1 MTKLSII
8 VASYNSGKT
17 IQKAL
22 ESILM
27 QTFQEWEC
35 IIVDGVSMDNTL
47 EIIKQ
52 YVLKD
57 NRFRYVSEP
66 DNGIYDAFNK
76 GWMMAR
82 GEWIHYLGSDDY
94 LLPDGLN
101 KLIENCNNSDI
112 VYGNTILNFGNYKRK
127 QFSRRYTC
135 LNKYMC
141 CCHQSLII
149 KRNLIKIHGG
159 FDIKYKLCADFNL
172 IQKAYLYGASFKQ
185 INVFVSIYSVMGAS
199 SDNYSGIFELYKI
212 CKENRSTRIA
222 EIILI
227 YKLIKC
233 LKNKLVH
240 SLYRKL

>member
-76 GWMMAR
+76 GWMMAK

-94 LLPDGLN
+94 LLVTWFISYSN
-101 KLIENCNNSDI
+101 WS
-112 VYGNTILNFGNYKRK
+112 
-127 QFSRRYTC
+127 S
-135 LNKYMC
+135 
-141 CCHQSLII
+141 S
-149 KRNLIKIHGG
+149 
-159 FDIKYKLCADFNL
+159 
-172 IQKAYLYGASFKQ
+172 ASFFR
-185 INVFVSIYSVMGAS
+185 NFHCGR
-199 SDNYSGIFELYKI
+199 N
-212 CKENRSTRIA
+212 
-222 EIILI
+222 
-227 YKLIKC
+227 KC
-233 LKNKLVH
+233 LH
-240 SLYRKL
+240 QF